1 MSVCKHKNTL
11 KNQILS
17 FRVSLLIG
25 WVLNSYC
32 KGPVVD
38 GAQTYD
44 YTLPMAIFAIFGVLA
59 LIVSLMLKA
68 ENRKKGYGLE
78 EANIKKESV

>member
-1 MSVCKHKNTL
+1 MGTELGIDGCAFADRL
-11 KNQILS
+11 GAE
-17 FRVSLLIG
+17 LLLQG
-25 WVLNSYC
+25 AE
-32 KGPVVD
+32 VD

-44 YTLPMAIFAIFGVLA
+44 YTLPMAIFAVFGVLA

-78 EANIKKESV
+78 EANIKKNRYNIKDSV

>member
-1 MSVCKHKNTL
+1 
-11 KNQILS
+11 
-17 FRVSLLIG
+17 
-25 WVLNSYC
+25 
-32 KGPVVD
+32 
-38 GAQTYD
+38 
-44 YTLPMAIFAIFGVLA
+44 MAIFAIFGVLA